1 MKTVMKTF
9 MWTEIEEFFGVSGN
23 TRSERH
29 GAERPTKDQLKGF
42 MVGTM
47 KGFMVNEAGF
57 ARLNSGFGSQR
68 ERPRRNT
75 SSRGSWLAP

>member
-9 MWTEIEEFFGVSGN
+9 MVDRNREFFGVSGN

-42 MVGTM
+42 MVWHHEGVH
-47 KGFMVNEAGF
+47 GE
-57 ARLNSGFGSQR
+57 
-68 ERPRRNT
+68 
-75 SSRGSWLAP
+75 